1 MEAILDFNQDLD
13 VGLFDR
19 VVDALF
25 SGKGEEQKM
34 AQQVLTQFTDH
45 EMSWARADRILSDS
59 NSLQS
64 KFIALQILEKL
75 IQTKWKI
82 LDEEPRNGIKN
93 FSLNLIVELASSE
106 ESLRQ
111 NRVFLSKLNL
121 VLVQILKQD
130 WPQKWPDFIPDIVA
144 TSRTNL
150 ALCENNMAIL
160 KLLSEE
166 VFDFSAE
173 QMTQAKA
180 KALKTQMCGEFSSIY
195 SLCMEILQ
203 KAVQPSLILAT
214 LETLLRFLSW
224 IPFGF
229 IFEMDLIN
237 NLCTRFLQPP
247 ITRNVTIKCLTE
259 IGSLECGNDYQ
270 EQLVNMFTMAVGG
283 LHEILG
289 DLGNVSEE
297 WDEYDDDQQEFI
309 QNVAIFLTSFLSSHL
324 RLVET
329 SASRATVIQAHQYVL
344 RISQVDEREL
354 FKVCLEYWNVLVRGM
369 YEDSRTSS
377 FNAPSGLL
385 NLGSNAGAN
394 GASMSAD
401 LRRQMYSGILTGVRY
416 VMISRMARP
425 EEVLIVEND
434 EGEIVREFI
443 KETDTITL
451 YKAERECLIY
461 LTHLDPKDMENIMV
475 EKLNR
480 QMDGSEWSWS
490 NLNKLCWAIGSI
502 SGSMSEDQER
512 RVLVIIIKDLLSLCE
527 LKRGK
532 DNKAVVASNIMY
544 VVGQYPR
551 FLKAH
556 WKFLKTVANKLFEF
570 MHELHEGVRDM
581 ACDTFVTIAQKCR
594 RHFIAHQP
602 GEASPFVDE
611 IIANAESITSDLMPQ
626 QVNRFC
632 EAVGYLISAQLN
644 TQTQA
649 MLISGLMKPYNDE
662 WNSLVQKVGENI
674 NVLEDL
680 NVVKQL
686 GNILRVNVSACGA
699 VGKGFISQVGNIYI
713 DMLGLYKAVSEIISS
728 CVARDGA
735 IATKYANVRA
745 MRTIKKE
752 ALRLVDT
759 YVKHCDGEVAAV
771 NENMVPPLLEAVLAD
786 YAQNVPPARDAEVLK
801 TVNTI
806 TGALGG
812 LMTDKIPIVFDSLF
826 ESTIN
831 MINQDFTDYPEHRL
845 AIYQLLQTINQ
856 KCFSALLNL
865 PPQQFRFMVMS
876 IMWGFKHT
884 HRDVADVALTIT
896 QDMINNFNMC
906 DRTISDAF
914 FKAYFVELLN
924 EIIVVL
930 ADNEHKSSFKPQ
942 YMVLARMV
950 RLIDSNQI
958 TAPLFDAS
966 QPENSGLD
974 NGLYVRQ
981 SIANLLA
988 TAFANLTQRQI
999 EVFVEGLF
1007 NFNDD
1012 LEKFRNHVRDFLI
1025 QTKEFAGDNA
1035 DLYLDETERD
1045 IEQKKQKEKEMA
1057 RAIPGM
1063 VKPSEMEE
1071 DE

>member
-1 MEAILDFNQDLD
+1 
-13 VGLFDR
+13 
-19 VVDALF
+19 
-25 SGKGEEQKM
+25 M

-45 EMSWARADRILSDS
+45 EMSWARADRILTES

-82 LDEEPRNGIKN
+82 LDEDPRNGIKN
-93 FSLNLIVELASSE
+93 FTLNLIVELASSE
-106 ESLRQ
+106 ESLSR
-111 NRVFLSKLNL
+111 NKLFLNKLNL
-121 VLVQILKQD
+121 ILVQILKQD

-180 KALKTQMCGEFSSIY
+180 KALKTQMCGEFSSIH
-195 SLCMEILQ
+195 SLCIEILQ

-214 LETLLRFLSW
+214 LETMLRFLSW
-224 IPFGF
+224 IPFGY
-229 IFEMDLIN
+229 IFEGDLIN

-259 IGSLECGNDYQ
+259 IGSLDCGNEYK
-270 EQLVNMFTMAVGG
+270 EQLVNMFILAITG
-283 LHEILG
+283 LRDILG
-289 DLGNVSEE
+289 DLGKVSEE

-309 QNVAIFLTSFLSSHL
+309 QNVAIFLTGFLGSHL
-324 RLVET
+324 SLVEN
-329 SASRATVIQAHQYVL
+329 SASREVVIQAHQYLL

-354 FKVCLEYWNVLVRGM
+354 FKVCLEYWNLLVRRL
-369 YEDSRTSS
+369 YDSSRESS
-377 FNAPSGLL
+377 FGGSGGLL
-385 NLGSNAGAN
+385 NLN
-394 GASMSAD
+394 GGEMSAD

-451 YKAERECLIY
+451 YKSERECLIY

-475 EKLNR
+475 EKLSR

-581 ACDTFVTIAQKCR
+581 ACDTFVTIAQRCR

-602 GEASPFVDE
+602 GEVSPFVDE

-632 EAVGYLISAQLN
+632 EAVGFLISAQLN

-649 MLISGLMKPYNDE
+649 QLISGLMKPYNDI
-662 WNSLVQKVGENI
+662 WNNLVQKVGENI

-686 GNILRVNVSACGA
+686 GNVLRVNVSACGA
-699 VGKGFISQVGNIYI
+699 VGKGFISQIGNIYI

-728 CVARDGA
+728 CVARDGE

-759 YVKHCDGEVAAV
+759 YVKHCEGEVAAV

-806 TGALGG
+806 TGALGS

-826 ESTIN
+826 ESTVN

-884 HRDVADVALTIT
+884 QRDVADVALTIT
-896 QDMINNFNMC
+896 QDMINNFNTC
-906 DRTISDAF
+906 DRSISDVF
-914 FKAYFVELLN
+914 FKAYFIELLN
-924 EIIVVL
+924 EVIVVL

-942 YMVLARMV
+942 YLLLARMI

-966 QPENSGLD
+966 TPENANMNNALF
-974 NGLYVRQ
+974 VRQ

-988 TAFANLTQRQI
+988 TAFANLSQRQI

-1012 LEKFRNHVRDFLI
+1012 LDKFRNHVRDFLI

-1035 DLYLDETERD
+1035 DLYLDETERE
-1045 IEQKKQKEKEMA
+1045 IELRKQKEKELA
-1057 RAIPGM
+1057 KAIPGM

>member
-19 VVDALF
+19 VVETLF
-25 SGKGEEQKM
+25 SGKGNEQKM

-45 EMSWARADRILSDS
+45 EMSWARADRILTES

-82 LDEEPRNGIKN
+82 LDEDPRNGIKN
-93 FSLNLIVELASSE
+93 FTLNLIVELASSE
-106 ESLRQ
+106 ESLSR
-111 NRVFLSKLNL
+111 NKLFLNKLNL
-121 VLVQILKQD
+121 ILVQILKQD

-180 KALKTQMCGEFSSIY
+180 KALKTQMCGEFSSIH
-195 SLCMEILQ
+195 SLCIEILQ

-214 LETLLRFLSW
+214 LETMLRFLSW
-224 IPFGF
+224 IPFGY
-229 IFEMDLIN
+229 IFEGDLIN

-259 IGSLECGNDYQ
+259 IGSLDCGNEYK
-270 EQLVNMFTMAVGG
+270 EQLVNMFILAITG
-283 LHEILG
+283 LRDILG
-289 DLGNVSEE
+289 DLGKVSEE

-309 QNVAIFLTSFLSSHL
+309 QNVAIFLTGFLGSHL
-324 RLVET
+324 SLVEN
-329 SASRATVIQAHQYVL
+329 SASREVVIQAHQYLL

-354 FKVCLEYWNVLVRGM
+354 FKVCLEYWNLLVRRL
-369 YEDSRTSS
+369 YDSSRESS
-377 FNAPSGLL
+377 FGGSGGLL
-385 NLGSNAGAN
+385 NLN
-394 GASMSAD
+394 GGEMSAD

-451 YKAERECLIY
+451 YKSERECLIY

-475 EKLNR
+475 EKLSR

-581 ACDTFVTIAQKCR
+581 ACDTFVTIAQRCR

-602 GEASPFVDE
+602 GEVSPFVDE

-632 EAVGYLISAQLN
+632 EAVGFLISAQLN

-649 MLISGLMKPYNDE
+649 QLISGLMKPYNDI
-662 WNSLVQKVGENI
+662 WNNLVQKVGENI

-686 GNILRVNVSACGA
+686 GNVLRVNVSACGA
-699 VGKGFISQVGNIYI
+699 VGKGFISQIGNIYI

-728 CVARDGA
+728 CVARDGE

-759 YVKHCDGEVAAV
+759 YVKHCEGEVAAV

-806 TGALGG
+806 TGALGS

-826 ESTIN
+826 ESTVN

-884 HRDVADVALTIT
+884 QRDVADVALTIT
-896 QDMINNFNMC
+896 QDMINNFNTC
-906 DRTISDAF
+906 DRSISDVF
-914 FKAYFVELLN
+914 FKAYFIELLN
-924 EIIVVL
+924 EVIVVL

-942 YMVLARMV
+942 YLLLARMI

-966 QPENSGLD
+966 APENANMNNALF
-974 NGLYVRQ
+974 VRQ

-988 TAFANLTQRQI
+988 TAFANLSQRQI

-1012 LEKFRNHVRDFLI
+1012 LDKFRNHVRDFLI

-1035 DLYLDETERD
+1035 DLYLDETERE
-1045 IEQKKQKEKEMA
+1045 IELRKQKEKELA
-1057 RAIPGM
+1057 KAIPGM

>member
-1 MEAILDFNQDLD
+1 
-13 VGLFDR
+13 
-19 VVDALF
+19 
-25 SGKGEEQKM
+25 M

-259 IGSLECGNDYQ
+259 IGSLECGNEYQ

-309 QNVAIFLTSFLSSHL
+309 QNVAIFLTSFLGSHL

-329 SASRATVIQAHQYVL
+329 SASRASVIQAHQYVL

-632 EAVGYLISAQLN
+632 EA
-644 TQTQA
+644 
-649 MLISGLMKPYNDE
+649 
-662 WNSLVQKVGENI
+662 
-674 NVLEDL
+674 
-680 NVVKQL
+680 
-686 GNILRVNVSACGA
+686 
-699 VGKGFISQVGNIYI
+699 
-713 DMLGLYKAVSEIISS
+713 
-728 CVARDGA
+728 
-735 IATKYANVRA
+735 
-745 MRTIKKE
+745 
-752 ALRLVDT
+752 
-759 YVKHCDGEVAAV
+759 
-771 NENMVPPLLEAVLAD
+771 
-786 YAQNVPPARDAEVLK
+786 
-801 TVNTI
+801 
-806 TGALGG
+806 
-812 LMTDKIPIVFDSLF
+812 
-826 ESTIN
+826 
-831 MINQDFTDYPEHRL
+831 
-845 AIYQLLQTINQ
+845 
-856 KCFSALLNL
+856 
-865 PPQQFRFMVMS
+865 
-876 IMWGFKHT
+876 
-884 HRDVADVALTIT
+884 
-896 QDMINNFNMC
+896 
-906 DRTISDAF
+906 
-914 FKAYFVELLN
+914 
-924 EIIVVL
+924 
-930 ADNEHKSSFKPQ
+930 
-942 YMVLARMV
+942 
-950 RLIDSNQI
+950 
-958 TAPLFDAS
+958 
-966 QPENSGLD
+966 
-974 NGLYVRQ
+974 
-981 SIANLLA
+981 
-988 TAFANLTQRQI
+988 
-999 EVFVEGLF
+999 
-1007 NFNDD
+1007 
-1012 LEKFRNHVRDFLI
+1012 
-1025 QTKEFAGDNA
+1025 
-1035 DLYLDETERD
+1035 
-1045 IEQKKQKEKEMA
+1045 
-1057 RAIPGM
+1057 
-1063 VKPSEMEE
+1063 
-1071 DE
+1071 

>member
-1 MEAILDFNQDLD
+1 
-13 VGLFDR
+13 
-19 VVDALF
+19 
-25 SGKGEEQKM
+25 
-34 AQQVLTQFTDH
+34 
-45 EMSWARADRILSDS
+45 
-59 NSLQS
+59 
-64 KFIALQILEKL
+64 
-75 IQTKWKI
+75 
-82 LDEEPRNGIKN
+82 
-93 FSLNLIVELASSE
+93 
-106 ESLRQ
+106 
-111 NRVFLSKLNL
+111 
-121 VLVQILKQD
+121 
-130 WPQKWPDFIPDIVA
+130 
-144 TSRTNL
+144 
-150 ALCENNMAIL
+150 
-160 KLLSEE
+160 
-166 VFDFSAE
+166 
-173 QMTQAKA
+173 
-180 KALKTQMCGEFSSIY
+180 
-195 SLCMEILQ
+195 
-203 KAVQPSLILAT
+203 
-214 LETLLRFLSW
+214 
-224 IPFGF
+224 
-229 IFEMDLIN
+229 
-237 NLCTRFLQPP
+237 
-247 ITRNVTIKCLTE
+247 
-259 IGSLECGNDYQ
+259 
-270 EQLVNMFTMAVGG
+270 
-283 LHEILG
+283 
-289 DLGNVSEE
+289 
-297 WDEYDDDQQEFI
+297 
-309 QNVAIFLTSFLSSHL
+309 
-324 RLVET
+324 
-329 SASRATVIQAHQYVL
+329 
-344 RISQVDEREL
+344 
-354 FKVCLEYWNVLVRGM
+354 
-369 YEDSRTSS
+369 
-377 FNAPSGLL
+377 
-385 NLGSNAGAN
+385 
-394 GASMSAD
+394 
-401 LRRQMYSGILTGVRY
+401 
-416 VMISRMARP
+416 
-425 EEVLIVEND
+425 
-434 EGEIVREFI
+434 
-443 KETDTITL
+443 
-451 YKAERECLIY
+451 
-461 LTHLDPKDMENIMV
+461 
-475 EKLNR
+475 
-480 QMDGSEWSWS
+480 
-490 NLNKLCWAIGSI
+490 
-502 SGSMSEDQER
+502 
-512 RVLVIIIKDLLSLCE
+512 
-527 LKRGK
+527 
-532 DNKAVVASNIMY
+532 MY

-906 DRTISDAF
+906 DRSISDAF

-974 NGLYVRQ
+974 NGMYVRQ

-1007 NFNDD
+1007 NYNDD

-1035 DLYLDETERD
+1035 DLYLDETEHD

>member
-1 MEAILDFNQDLD
+1 
-13 VGLFDR
+13 
-19 VVDALF
+19 
-25 SGKGEEQKM
+25 M

-45 EMSWARADRILSDS
+45 EMSWARADRILTES

-82 LDEEPRNGIKN
+82 LDEDPRNGIKN
-93 FSLNLIVELASSE
+93 FTLNLIVELASSE
-106 ESLRQ
+106 ESLSR
-111 NRVFLSKLNL
+111 NKLFLNKLNL
-121 VLVQILKQD
+121 ILVQILKQD

-180 KALKTQMCGEFSSIY
+180 KALKTQMCGEFSSIH
-195 SLCMEILQ
+195 SLCIEILQ

-214 LETLLRFLSW
+214 LETMLRFLSW
-224 IPFGF
+224 IPFGY
-229 IFEMDLIN
+229 IFEGDLIN

-259 IGSLECGNDYQ
+259 IGSLDCGNEYK
-270 EQLVNMFTMAVGG
+270 EQLVNMFILAITG
-283 LHEILG
+283 LRDILG
-289 DLGNVSEE
+289 DLGKVSEE

-309 QNVAIFLTSFLSSHL
+309 QNVAIFLTGFLGSHL
-324 RLVET
+324 SLVEN
-329 SASRATVIQAHQYVL
+329 SASREVVIQAHQYLL

-354 FKVCLEYWNVLVRGM
+354 FKVCLEYWNLLVRRL
-369 YEDSRTSS
+369 YDSSRESS
-377 FNAPSGLL
+377 FGGSGGLL
-385 NLGSNAGAN
+385 NLN
-394 GASMSAD
+394 GGEMSAD

-451 YKAERECLIY
+451 YKSERECLIY

-475 EKLNR
+475 EKLSR

-581 ACDTFVTIAQKCR
+581 ACDTFVTIAQRCR

-602 GEASPFVDE
+602 GEVSPFVDE

-632 EAVGYLISAQLN
+632 EAVGFLISAQLN

-649 MLISGLMKPYNDE
+649 QLISGLMKPYNDI
-662 WNSLVQKVGENI
+662 WNNLVQKVGENI

-686 GNILRVNVSACGA
+686 GNVLRVNVSACGA
-699 VGKGFISQVGNIYI
+699 V
-713 DMLGLYKAVSEIISS
+713 
-728 CVARDGA
+728 
-735 IATKYANVRA
+735 
-745 MRTIKKE
+745 
-752 ALRLVDT
+752 
-759 YVKHCDGEVAAV
+759 
-771 NENMVPPLLEAVLAD
+771 
-786 YAQNVPPARDAEVLK
+786 
-801 TVNTI
+801 
-806 TGALGG
+806 
-812 LMTDKIPIVFDSLF
+812 
-826 ESTIN
+826 
-831 MINQDFTDYPEHRL
+831 
-845 AIYQLLQTINQ
+845 
-856 KCFSALLNL
+856 
-865 PPQQFRFMVMS
+865 
-876 IMWGFKHT
+876 
-884 HRDVADVALTIT
+884 
-896 QDMINNFNMC
+896 
-906 DRTISDAF
+906 
-914 FKAYFVELLN
+914 
-924 EIIVVL
+924 
-930 ADNEHKSSFKPQ
+930 
-942 YMVLARMV
+942 
-950 RLIDSNQI
+950 
-958 TAPLFDAS
+958 
-966 QPENSGLD
+966 
-974 NGLYVRQ
+974 
-981 SIANLLA
+981 
-988 TAFANLTQRQI
+988 
-999 EVFVEGLF
+999 
-1007 NFNDD
+1007 
-1012 LEKFRNHVRDFLI
+1012 
-1025 QTKEFAGDNA
+1025 
-1035 DLYLDETERD
+1035 
-1045 IEQKKQKEKEMA
+1045 
-1057 RAIPGM
+1057 
-1063 VKPSEMEE
+1063 
-1071 DE
+1071 

>member
-1 MEAILDFNQDLD
+1 
-13 VGLFDR
+13 
-19 VVDALF
+19 
-25 SGKGEEQKM
+25 
-34 AQQVLTQFTDH
+34 
-45 EMSWARADRILSDS
+45 
-59 NSLQS
+59 
-64 KFIALQILEKL
+64 FIALQILEKL

-259 IGSLECGNDYQ
+259 IGSLECGNEYQ

-329 SASRATVIQAHQYVL
+329 SASRASVIQAHQYVL

-512 RVLVIIIKDLLSLCE
+512 RVLVIIIKDLLSL
-527 LKRGK
+527 
-532 DNKAVVASNIMY
+532 
-544 VVGQYPR
+544 
-551 FLKAH
+551 
-556 WKFLKTVANKLFEF
+556 
-570 MHELHEGVRDM
+570 
-581 ACDTFVTIAQKCR
+581 
-594 RHFIAHQP
+594 
-602 GEASPFVDE
+602 
-611 IIANAESITSDLMPQ
+611 
-626 QVNRFC
+626 
-632 EAVGYLISAQLN
+632 
-644 TQTQA
+644 
-649 MLISGLMKPYNDE
+649 
-662 WNSLVQKVGENI
+662 
-674 NVLEDL
+674 
-680 NVVKQL
+680 
-686 GNILRVNVSACGA
+686 
-699 VGKGFISQVGNIYI
+699 
-713 DMLGLYKAVSEIISS
+713 
-728 CVARDGA
+728 
-735 IATKYANVRA
+735 
-745 MRTIKKE
+745 
-752 ALRLVDT
+752 
-759 YVKHCDGEVAAV
+759 
-771 NENMVPPLLEAVLAD
+771 
-786 YAQNVPPARDAEVLK
+786 
-801 TVNTI
+801 
-806 TGALGG
+806 
-812 LMTDKIPIVFDSLF
+812 
-826 ESTIN
+826 
-831 MINQDFTDYPEHRL
+831 
-845 AIYQLLQTINQ
+845 
-856 KCFSALLNL
+856 
-865 PPQQFRFMVMS
+865 
-876 IMWGFKHT
+876 
-884 HRDVADVALTIT
+884 
-896 QDMINNFNMC
+896 
-906 DRTISDAF
+906 
-914 FKAYFVELLN
+914 
-924 EIIVVL
+924 
-930 ADNEHKSSFKPQ
+930 
-942 YMVLARMV
+942 
-950 RLIDSNQI
+950 
-958 TAPLFDAS
+958 
-966 QPENSGLD
+966 
-974 NGLYVRQ
+974 
-981 SIANLLA
+981 
-988 TAFANLTQRQI
+988 
-999 EVFVEGLF
+999 
-1007 NFNDD
+1007 
-1012 LEKFRNHVRDFLI
+1012 
-1025 QTKEFAGDNA
+1025 
-1035 DLYLDETERD
+1035 
-1045 IEQKKQKEKEMA
+1045 
-1057 RAIPGM
+1057 
-1063 VKPSEMEE
+1063 
-1071 DE
+1071 

>member
-1 MEAILDFNQDLD
+1 
-13 VGLFDR
+13 LFDR

-25 SGKGEEQKM
+25 SGKGDEQKM

-45 EMSWARADRILSDS
+45 EMSWARADRILTES

-111 NRVFLSKLNL
+111 NKVFLNKLNL
-121 VLVQILKQD
+121 ILVQILKQD

-180 KALKTQMCGEFSSIY
+180 KALKTQLCGEFSSIH
-195 SLCMEILQ
+195 SLCTEILQ

-224 IPFGF
+224 IPFGY

-247 ITRNVTIKCLTE
+247 VTRNVTIKCLTE
-259 IGSLECGNDYQ
+259 IGSLDCGSEYQ
-270 EQLVNMFTMAVGG
+270 EQLVKLFTLTVSG

-297 WDEYDDDQQEFI
+297 WDEYDDDQQEFV
-309 QNVAIFLTSFLSSHL
+309 QNVAIFLTSFLGSHL

-329 SASRATVIQAHQYVL
+329 SASRASVIQAHQYVL

-385 NLGSNAGAN
+385 NLGGNEGAN

-401 LRRQMYSGILTGVRY
+401 LRRQLYSGILTGVRY

-594 RHFIAHQP
+594 RHFITHQP
-602 GEASPFVDE
+602 GEGSPFVED

-644 TQTQA
+644 TQTQTA
-649 MLISGLMKPYNDE
+649 LISGLMKPYNDV
-662 WNSLVQKVGENI
+662 WNNLVQKVGENI
-674 NVLEDL
+674 NVLEDV

-699 VGKGFISQVGNIYI
+699 IGKGFISQVGNIYI

-752 ALRLVDT
+752 ALRLVET

-896 QDMINNFNMC
+896 QEMITNFNVC
-906 DRTISDAF
+906 DRSISDAF

-966 QPENSGLD
+966 QPENSNMNNSLF
-974 NGLYVRQ
+974 VRQ

-1012 LEKFRNHVRDFLI
+1012 VDKFRNHVRDFLI

-1035 DLYLDETERD
+1035 DLYLDETENE

-1057 RAIPGM
+1057 LAIPGM

>member
-1 MEAILDFNQDLD
+1 MEDLD

>member
-259 IGSLECGNDYQ
+259 IGSLECGNEYQ

-329 SASRATVIQAHQYVL
+329 SASRASVIQAHQYVL

-662 WNSLVQKVGENI
+662 WNSLVQRVGENI

-906 DRTISDAF
+906 DRSISDAF

-974 NGLYVRQ
+974 NGMYVRQ

-1007 NFNDD
+1007 NYNDD

-1035 DLYLDETERD
+1035 DLYLDETEHD

>member
-1 MEAILDFNQDLD
+1 AILDFNQDLD

-19 VVDALF
+19 VVETLF
-25 SGKGEEQKM
+25 SGKGNEQKM

-45 EMSWARADRILSDS
+45 EMSWARADRILTES

-82 LDEEPRNGIKN
+82 LDEDPRNGIKN
-93 FSLNLIVELASSE
+93 FTLNLIVELASSE
-106 ESLRQ
+106 ESLRR
-111 NRVFLSKLNL
+111 NKLFLNKLNL
-121 VLVQILKQD
+121 ILVQILKQD

-180 KALKTQMCGEFSSIY
+180 KALKTQMCGEFSSIH
-195 SLCMEILQ
+195 SLCREILQ

-214 LETLLRFLSW
+214 LETMLRFLSW
-224 IPFGF
+224 IPFGY
-229 IFEMDLIN
+229 IFEGDLIN

-259 IGSLECGNDYQ
+259 IGSLDCGTEYK
-270 EQLVNMFTMAVGG
+270 EQLVNMFILAISG
-283 LHEILG
+283 LHDILG

-309 QNVAIFLTSFLSSHL
+309 QNVAIFLTGFLGSHL
-324 RLVET
+324 SLVEN
-329 SASRATVIQAHQYVL
+329 SASREVVIQAHQYLL

-354 FKVCLEYWNVLVRGM
+354 FKVCLEYWNLLVRRL
-369 YEDSRTSS
+369 YDSCRESS
-377 FNAPSGLL
+377 FGGSGGLL
-385 NLGSNAGAN
+385 NLN
-394 GASMSAD
+394 GGEMPAD
-401 LRRQMYSGILTGVRY
+401 IRRQMYSGILTGVRY

-451 YKAERECLIY
+451 YKSERECLIY

-475 EKLNR
+475 EKLSR

-581 ACDTFVTIAQKCR
+581 ACDTFVTIAQRCR

-632 EAVGYLISAQLN
+632 EAVGFLISAQLN

-649 MLISGLMKPYNDE
+649 QLISGLMKPYNDV
-662 WNSLVQKVGENI
+662 WNNLVQKVGENI

-686 GNILRVNVSACGA
+686 GN
-699 VGKGFISQVGNIYI
+699 
-713 DMLGLYKAVSEIISS
+713 
-728 CVARDGA
+728 
-735 IATKYANVRA
+735 
-745 MRTIKKE
+745 
-752 ALRLVDT
+752 
-759 YVKHCDGEVAAV
+759 
-771 NENMVPPLLEAVLAD
+771 
-786 YAQNVPPARDAEVLK
+786 
-801 TVNTI
+801 
-806 TGALGG
+806 
-812 LMTDKIPIVFDSLF
+812 
-826 ESTIN
+826 
-831 MINQDFTDYPEHRL
+831 
-845 AIYQLLQTINQ
+845 
-856 KCFSALLNL
+856 
-865 PPQQFRFMVMS
+865 
-876 IMWGFKHT
+876 
-884 HRDVADVALTIT
+884 
-896 QDMINNFNMC
+896 
-906 DRTISDAF
+906 
-914 FKAYFVELLN
+914 
-924 EIIVVL
+924 
-930 ADNEHKSSFKPQ
+930 
-942 YMVLARMV
+942 
-950 RLIDSNQI
+950 
-958 TAPLFDAS
+958 
-966 QPENSGLD
+966 
-974 NGLYVRQ
+974 
-981 SIANLLA
+981 
-988 TAFANLTQRQI
+988 
-999 EVFVEGLF
+999 
-1007 NFNDD
+1007 
-1012 LEKFRNHVRDFLI
+1012 
-1025 QTKEFAGDNA
+1025 
-1035 DLYLDETERD
+1035 
-1045 IEQKKQKEKEMA
+1045 
-1057 RAIPGM
+1057 
-1063 VKPSEMEE
+1063 
-1071 DE
+1071 

>member
-1 MEAILDFNQDLD
+1 
-13 VGLFDR
+13 
-19 VVDALF
+19 
-25 SGKGEEQKM
+25 
-34 AQQVLTQFTDH
+34 
-45 EMSWARADRILSDS
+45 
-59 NSLQS
+59 S

-259 IGSLECGNDYQ
+259 IGSLECGNEYQ

-329 SASRATVIQAHQYVL
+329 SASRASVIQAHQYVL

-752 ALRLVDT
+752 ALRL
-759 YVKHCDGEVAAV
+759 
-771 NENMVPPLLEAVLAD
+771 
-786 YAQNVPPARDAEVLK
+786 
-801 TVNTI
+801 
-806 TGALGG
+806 
-812 LMTDKIPIVFDSLF
+812 
-826 ESTIN
+826 
-831 MINQDFTDYPEHRL
+831 
-845 AIYQLLQTINQ
+845 
-856 KCFSALLNL
+856 
-865 PPQQFRFMVMS
+865 
-876 IMWGFKHT
+876 
-884 HRDVADVALTIT
+884 
-896 QDMINNFNMC
+896 
-906 DRTISDAF
+906 
-914 FKAYFVELLN
+914 
-924 EIIVVL
+924 
-930 ADNEHKSSFKPQ
+930 
-942 YMVLARMV
+942 
-950 RLIDSNQI
+950 
-958 TAPLFDAS
+958 
-966 QPENSGLD
+966 
-974 NGLYVRQ
+974 
-981 SIANLLA
+981 
-988 TAFANLTQRQI
+988 
-999 EVFVEGLF
+999 
-1007 NFNDD
+1007 
-1012 LEKFRNHVRDFLI
+1012 
-1025 QTKEFAGDNA
+1025 
-1035 DLYLDETERD
+1035 
-1045 IEQKKQKEKEMA
+1045 
-1057 RAIPGM
+1057 
-1063 VKPSEMEE
+1063 
-1071 DE
+1071 